1 MASQTAR
8 RSGRVKSVSTQEAAW
23 LTELSAKTIN
33 ATIDRGELKSAP
45 RRNRSKRRVARR
57 LAPADVFYLVL
68 RKELSSVL
76 SADAKTELYD
86 QLSKRDWPELQSTR
100 DPRQKADI
108 EIRLAGGLVRI
119 ELKSVYQ
126 RLAKRWSALEN
137 ASSIVVSDPEIRG
150 GEPTIRGTRIPV
162 YLVADL
168 VEQGAKL
175 RELLEDYPALTASML
190 RSALAYAQTHP
201 RRGRPRKAPWK

>member
-1 MASQTAR
+1 MANQAAP
-8 RSGRVKSVSTQEAAW
+8 RSSAIRDVSTQEAAW
-23 LTELSAKTIN
+23 LTELSTKTIN

-45 RRNRSKRRVARR
+45 RRNRSRRRVPRR
-57 LAPADVFYLVL
+57 LGPADVFYLVL

-76 SADAKTELYD
+76 SADAKTELYEE
-86 QLSKRDWPELQSTR
+86 LVRREWPALQATEA
-100 DPRQKADI
+100 PRQKADS

-126 RLAKRWSALEN
+126 RLAKRWLALEN
-137 ASSIVVSDPEIRG
+137 ASSVVVSDPEIRG
-150 GEPTIRGTRIPV
+150 GEPIIRGTRVPV

-175 RELLEDYPALTASML
+175 REVLEDYPALTASML

-201 RRGRPRKAPWK
+201 KRGRPRKAPWR